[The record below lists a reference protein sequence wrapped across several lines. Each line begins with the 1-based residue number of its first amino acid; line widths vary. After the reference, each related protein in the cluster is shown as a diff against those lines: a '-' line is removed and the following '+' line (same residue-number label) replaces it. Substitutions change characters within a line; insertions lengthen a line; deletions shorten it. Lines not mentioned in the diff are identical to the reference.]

1 MLKNKLTIS
10 SWNVHGL
17 FYREDGNRYCKLND
31 PDFCEN
37 INSDI
42 ICLLETK
49 ADKDDNLCLK
59 GYTLLKKVA
68 RPRKGKAIHG
78 GIALYARTNV
88 SKGIT
93 LIKGNSSE
101 FLWAKLSKTC
111 FSHSSDIFVC
121 FAYNSPIQSSY
132 SKSLKSELTTLEKI
146 EQDLSKFS
154 NSGETIIMGD
164 LNAHINENDLD
175 FISSDHVKSLQ
186 DILPN
191 SYLADNVQ
199 YRRYCTKKNIKTDE
213 YGKRVLEL
221 CISSRSRILNGRTL
235 GDTLGKP
242 TSHQYNGSAVVD
254 YCIVSNNMLKNVCFF
269 TVKDFTVHS
278 DHCPINVCLS
288 LNFSQ
293 VQQKVGRPIPK
304 GLHWNNEVQ
313 KCYTEMMLSKEV
325 ESNVKSFLSK
335 DRVPQRN
342 GVDEATEDLTDIFN
356 NILDKLRSHLNLPKG
371 NRFKSKKRKR
381 KKSSLGFDSECE
393 SMYRNLIQSS
403 RSLSKGSVNE
413 EKLKNYYGLK
423 KQFKKLVRKKTRQ
436 YKAKMLDSL
445 LELEDKNPKAYWDI
459 INKFKYSDKDISD
472 QSSNIPSDEWYNYF
486 NKLLNVDCS
495 NEQDDFPTGFNVFLD
510 YDIHMQEV
518 LKAIKSLKNNTSVG
532 FDCISNEMLKHSSVN
547 MLNCICKLFNIILKS
562 TLFPSSWTESMIKP
576 LFKSGDVRDPS
587 NYREILSYDLN
598 VQIGNTYSILLNP
611 RNIIPT

>member
-49 ADKDDNLCLK
+49 ADKEDNICLK

-93 LIKGNSSE
+93 LIKGNCSE
-101 FLWAKLSKTC
+101 FLWAKLSKTF

-121 FAYNSPIQSSY
+121 FAYNSPIQSIY

-146 EQDLSKFS
+146 EQDL
-154 NSGETIIMGD
+154 I
-164 LNAHINENDLD
+164 
-175 FISSDHVKSLQ
+175 
-186 DILPN
+186 
-191 SYLADNVQ
+191 
-199 YRRYCTKKNIKTDE
+199 
-213 YGKRVLEL
+213 
-221 CISSRSRILNGRTL
+221 
-235 GDTLGKP
+235 
-242 TSHQYNGSAVVD
+242 
-254 YCIVSNNMLKNVCFF
+254 
-269 TVKDFTVHS
+269 
-278 DHCPINVCLS
+278 
-288 LNFSQ
+288 
-293 VQQKVGRPIPK
+293 QQKVGRPIPK

-313 KCYTEMMLSKEV
+313 KCYTEMMLSKDV

-495 NEQDDFPTGFNVFLD
+495 NEQDDFPTRYNVFLD
-510 YDIHMQEV
+510 YDINMQEV

-576 LFKSGDVRDPS
+576 LF
-587 NYREILSYDLN
+587 N
-598 VQIGNTYSILLNP
+598 
-611 RNIIPT
+611 

>member
-49 ADKDDNLCLK
+49 ADKEDNICLK

-101 FLWAKLSKTC
+101 FLWAKLSKTF

-191 SYLADNVQ
+191 SNLYSIED
-199 YRRYCTKKNIKTDE
+199 I
-213 YGKRVLEL
+213 VLK
-221 CISSRSRILNGRTL
+221 RILRLMNTE
-235 GDTLGKP
+235 
-242 TSHQYNGSAVVD
+242 
-254 YCIVSNNMLKNVCFF
+254 NV
-269 TVKDFTVHS
+269 
-278 DHCPINVCLS
+278 
-288 LNFSQ
+288 
-293 VQQKVGRPIPK
+293 
-304 GLHWNNEVQ
+304 
-313 KCYTEMMLSKEV
+313 Y
-325 ESNVKSFLSK
+325 
-335 DRVPQRN
+335 
-342 GVDEATEDLTDIFN
+342 
-356 NILDKLRSHLNLPKG
+356 
-371 NRFKSKKRKR
+371 
-381 KKSSLGFDSECE
+381 
-393 SMYRNLIQSS
+393 
-403 RSLSKGSVNE
+403 
-413 EKLKNYYGLK
+413 
-423 KQFKKLVRKKTRQ
+423 
-436 YKAKMLDSL
+436 
-445 LELEDKNPKAYWDI
+445 
-459 INKFKYSDKDISD
+459 
-472 QSSNIPSDEWYNYF
+472 
-486 NKLLNVDCS
+486 
-495 NEQDDFPTGFNVFLD
+495 
-510 YDIHMQEV
+510 
-518 LKAIKSLKNNTSVG
+518 
-532 FDCISNEMLKHSSVN
+532 
-547 MLNCICKLFNIILKS
+547 
-562 TLFPSSWTESMIKP
+562 
-576 LFKSGDVRDPS
+576 
-587 NYREILSYDLN
+587 
-598 VQIGNTYSILLNP
+598 
-611 RNIIPT
+611 